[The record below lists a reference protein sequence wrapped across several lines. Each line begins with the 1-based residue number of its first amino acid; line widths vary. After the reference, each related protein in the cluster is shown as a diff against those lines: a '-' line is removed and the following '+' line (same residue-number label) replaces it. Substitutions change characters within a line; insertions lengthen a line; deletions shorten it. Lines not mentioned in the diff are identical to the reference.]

1 MGSNNKE
8 SDTHVD
14 AYSDRYRDAGS
25 IPAASMKDILVVY
38 ARCTCCRVTAG
49 VDQSDEPVKMLD
61 FPTFGRPTMV
71 TLGIGI
77 VP

>member
-25 IPAASMKDILVVY
+25 IPAASIKDILVIY
-38 ARCTCCRVTAG
+38 ARCN
-49 VDQSDEPVKMLD
+49 MLP
-61 FPTFGRPTMV
+61 FIAIMCLVF
-71 TLGIGI
+71 
-77 VP
+77 